1 MTFYS
6 AWIAAPLMLLVAV
19 LGLRISALR
28 LSGAARGEGH
38 AVERFTRWQRA
49 HGNAVEH
56 VPFAM
61 LLLFMLELARGG
73 KLMVLAIGVPFVI
86 ARLAHAYGTI
96 AARKL
101 PKRGGAA
108 ITYAVEITLG
118 VLLLVKLAQG
128 L

>member
-6 AWIAAPLMLLVAV
+6 AWIAAPLMLLLTV
-19 LGLRISALR
+19 LGLRISGLR
-28 LSGAARGEGH
+28 VSGAARAAPEP
-38 AVERFTRWQRA
+38 FTRWQRA

-56 VPFAM
+56 VPFVM

-73 KLMVLAIGVPFVI
+73 KAMILAIGVPFVL
-86 ARLAHAYGTI
+86 ARLGHAYGTT
-96 AARKL
+96 APRKW
-101 PKRGGAA
+101 PKFIGAA
-108 ITYAVEITLG
+108 VTYAVELAVG